1 MTKDQRGLV
10 RFYTGSTI
18 TAFAIVVSYLV
29 VYRVFKFVSNL
40 WRDTAHEVGD
50 ASSLLFRDVG
60 GIPAYIPIVTRPELT
75 DPVIC
80 VNTDVSTIHG
90 VAHPLCAC
98 RI

>member
-10 RFYTGSTI
+10 RFYSGSTI
-18 TAFAIVVSYLV
+18 TAFVIVICYLV
-29 VYRVFKFVSNL
+29 VYRVYRFITNL

-60 GIPAYIPIVTRPELT
+60 GIQAYIPAVTRPELT

-80 VNTDVSTIHG
+80 VNTEVSLTFN
-90 VAHPLCAC
+90 
-98 RI
+98 